1 MGDRLEPDAEY
12 RLSPKLLYDVNIAF
26 SGKIYLYQ

>member
-1 MGDRLEPDAEY
+1 MDDRLEPDAEY
-12 RLSPKLLYDVNIAF
+12 WLTPKLLYDVNIAS